1 MPAGGAVALIGIL
14 MFVLFAIV
22 IPFWVYNDAEQNSSH
37 SALLWALVAFFG
49 GLLGVL
55 LYLII
60 GRDRTGG
67 NGGRGAGSG
76 PRADDGWNDR
86 NDRNGGWDHGTDGR
100 DGRDDGRDG
109 WNDGNDGWGDDADDP
124 EVRR

>member
-1 MPAGGAVALIGIL
+1 MPAGGAVALIGVL
-14 MFVLFAIV
+14 MFALFAIV

-49 GLLGVL
+49 GILGLL
-55 LYLII
+55 LYLLI

-67 NGGRGAGSG
+67 SGGRGGQGVGSG
-76 PRADDGWNDR
+76 PGANDGWNDR
-86 NDRNGGWDHGTDGR
+86 NDGNGGWDDGN
-100 DGRDDGRDG
+100 DG

>member
-1 MPAGGAVALIGIL
+1 MAAGGAVALIGVL

-22 IPFWVYNDAEQNSSH
+22 LPFWVYSDAEQNSSH

-49 GLLGVL
+49 GILGLL

-67 NGGRGAGSG
+67 SGGRGGRGVDGG
-76 PRADDGWNDR
+76 PGANDGWNDR
-86 NDRNGGWDHGTDGR
+86 NDGNDGWDDGN
-100 DGRDDGRDG
+100 DG
-109 WNDGNDGWGDDADDP
+109 WNDGNDEWSDDSDDP
-124 EVRR
+124 QVRR